1 MKEMLATVVETR
13 ELLET
18 VLYASVAGIGMT
30 LIFSLAI
37 YGATR
42 SADLSRDERPLAA
55 AAAATLAALAL
66 VASVAAVVIGII
78 VMTQK

>member
-1 MKEMLATVVETR
+1 MLATVVETK

-18 VLYASVAGIGMT
+18 VVYALVAGVGVTIV
-30 LIFSLAI
+30 FSLAI

-42 SADLSRDERPLAA
+42 FADLSRDERPAA
-55 AAAATLAALAL
+55 AA
-66 VASVAAVVIGII
+66 VAAVIAGMALAATIGSVVFGII

>member
-1 MKEMLATVVETR
+1 MPATIVETK

-18 VLYASVAGIGMT
+18 VLYALVAGVGVTIV
-30 LIFSLAI
+30 FSLAI

-42 SADLSRDERPLAA
+42 FADLSRDERPLAA
-55 AAAATLAALAL
+55 ATAAFVAALAL
-66 VASVAAVVIGII
+66 LATIAAVVIGII

>member
-1 MKEMLATVVETR
+1 MLATVVETK

-18 VLYASVAGIGMT
+18 VLYALVAGVGVTIV
-30 LIFSLAI
+30 FSLAI

-42 SADLSRDERPLAA
+42 FADFNRDERPVAAAVAAAVAALGLAA
-55 AAAATLAALAL
+55 TI
-66 VASVAAVVIGII
+66 AAVVVGII

>member
-1 MKEMLATVVETR
+1 MLATVVETK

-18 VLYASVAGIGMT
+18 VLYASVAGIGLT

-42 SADLSRDERPLAA
+42 YADLSRDERPLAA
-55 AAAATLAALAL
+55 AAAAALGAIAF
-66 VASVAAVVIGII
+66 VASLAAVVIGII

>member
-1 MKEMLATVVETR
+1 MLATVVETK

-18 VLYASVAGIGMT
+18 VAYALAAGVGVT
-30 LIFSLAI
+30 VVFSLAI

-42 SADLSRDERPLAA
+42 FADLSRDERGVGAA
-55 AAAATLAALAL
+55 AAAILTVAALA
-66 VASVAAVVIGII
+66 ATVAAVVVGVV